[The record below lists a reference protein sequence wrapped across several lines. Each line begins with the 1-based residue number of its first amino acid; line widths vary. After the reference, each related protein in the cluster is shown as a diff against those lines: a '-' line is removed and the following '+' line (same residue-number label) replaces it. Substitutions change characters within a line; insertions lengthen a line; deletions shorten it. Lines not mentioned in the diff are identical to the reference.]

1 MTHQNPSLG
10 MCWKLFWATLSSFDN
25 GLSNRYLFKILILQ
39 GRFQFCIC
47 LFQDGTPNLHAILL
61 SSFFP
66 SDSFSLH
73 CKFLFSLLS
82 CRFCAS
88 SSSACSLCTV
98 SCFWASSFS
107 FRSFSIHSIMGMC
120 RISQAFSNCHSLSD
134 LICGTNILHTQA
146 ALEVRDAKPCRIWST
161 KKLESQI
168 LPVTSNK
175 IVLASGYKW
184 CEIVLP
190 WTTAC
195 LQYHSVQKQHN
206 WTIGIT

>member
-25 GLSNRYLFKILILQ
+25 GLSNRYLFQILILQ

-134 LICGTNILHTQA
+134 LICGTNILHTKGGSGGKGCQT
-146 ALEVRDAKPCRIWST
+146 LQNLIHKETWKPNSASNLQQNSPCIWLQMMWNSLT
-161 KKLESQI
+161 LNNCMLTISFCPE
-168 LPVTSNK
+168 
-175 IVLASGYKW
+175 
-184 CEIVLP
+184 
-190 WTTAC
+190 TT
-195 LQYHSVQKQHN
+195 
-206 WTIGIT
+206 